1 MQQNKK
7 LQENFYKKILSL
19 KNKKNL
25 ENFFNNF
32 FSQNELNEFANRSY
46 VADLLSQNIS
56 YIKIQES
63 IKISSRTI
71 AKISK
76 TVKSKRNN
84 FL

>member
-19 KNKKNL
+19 KNKKDL
-25 ENFFNNF
+25 EKFFCNF
-32 FSQNELNEFANRSY
+32 FSQNELNEFTNRFF
-46 VADLLSQNIS
+46 VASLLNQNIS
-56 YIKIQES
+56 YIKIQEN

-76 TVKSKRNN
+76 AIKNI
-84 FL
+84 F

>member
-19 KNKKNL
+19 KNKRNL

>member
-1 MQQNKK
+1 MQYNKK

-19 KNKKNL
+19 KNKKDL
-25 ENFFNNF
+25 AYFFNNF
-32 FSQNELNEFANRSY
+32 FSQNEFSEFTNRFF
-46 VADLLSQNIS
+46 VAELLSQNIS

-63 IKISSRTI
+63 TKISSRTI

-76 TVKSKRNN
+76 LVKDNKSS